1 MAQQTL
7 TRGTVKRRTRLPRR
21 LALLMRPELPSLAQE
36 IIDEVRR
43 SIPEYGRPLKG
54 PYVEALRIGVER
66 ALTDFV
72 DRVANPLAPRERHHE
87 TYRRLGRF
95 EAQEGRTLD
104 TLQAALRIGA
114 QVAWRRI
121 MKVGPRRRVSPEV
134 MAQLADALFAYI
146 DELAAL
152 ALEGYLDA
160 RPDGEAEAH
169 RRRLLELLLRPAAS
183 PRVLAEAAEKAGWT
197 IPDEVT
203 VVVAPPGARYVRAAL
218 DEDVLADLTAT
229 QPFLV
234 VPGKATRERRRS
246 LLRVLPDGQLVIGL
260 TVPPSGVVDSLR
272 WARCALR
279 LVEDGVLGDTP
290 VTDCEEHLIT
300 LWLLSDQALID
311 QLAARHLGDMDDL
324 TCRQRERLL
333 ETLRAWLTTRG
344 SANDIAA
351 ELGIH
356 PQTVRYRMRQ
366 VESTL
371 GDRLA
376 DSDAR
381 FAIEAVLRAMRLR
394 ERAGAAA
401 GGASRRDGD
410 APRKPSPDDNRS
422 FTDRRNMSN

>member
-1 MAQQTL
+1 MAQQAL
-7 TRGTVKRRTRLPRR
+7 TRGTVERRARLPRR

-36 IIDEVRR
+36 IIEEVRR
-43 SIPEYGRPLKG
+43 SIPEYGRPLKD

-66 ALTDFV
+66 ALADFV

-114 QVAWRRI
+114 QVAWRRV
-121 MKVGPRRRVSPEV
+121 MKVGPRRRVAPEV

-160 RPDGEAEAH
+160 RPDGEAQAH
-169 RRRLLELLLRPAAS
+169 RRRLLELLLRPPGA
-183 PRVLAEAAEKAGWT
+183 PRVLAEAAEQAGWT

-203 VVVAPPGARYVRAAL
+203 AVVAPPGARYVRAAL
-218 DEDVLADLTAT
+218 DGDVLADLTAT

-234 VPGKATRERRRS
+234 VPGRPTPERRQS
-246 LLRVLPDGQLVIGL
+246 LLRVLPDGQLVVGL
-260 TVPPSGVVDSLR
+260 PVPPTGVADSLR
-272 WARCALR
+272 WARHALR
-279 LVEDGVLGDTP
+279 LVETGVLDYAP
-290 VTDCEEHLIT
+290 VTDCEDHLIT
-300 LWLLSDQALID
+300 IWLLSDQALID
-311 QLAARHLGDMDDL
+311 QLARRHLGEMDGL
-324 TCRQRERLL
+324 GARQRDRLL
-333 ETLRAWLTTRG
+333 DTLRAWLTTRG
-344 SANDIAA
+344 TATEIAA

-376 DSDAR
+376 DSEAR

-394 ERAGAAA
+394 ERAAGAARVAA
-401 GGASRRDGD
+401 GQDPEPPAELSTG
-410 APRKPSPDDNRS
+410 
-422 FTDRRNMSN
+422 

>member
-7 TRGTVKRRTRLPRR
+7 TRESASRPSRLPRR
-21 LALLMRPELPSLAQE
+21 LAVLMRPELPSLAGE

-54 PYVEALRIGVER
+54 PYVEALRIGVDR

-72 DRVANPLAPRERHHE
+72 DRVANPLEPSVRHQE

-104 TLQAALRIGA
+104 TLQAALRIGV

-121 MKVGPRRRVSPEV
+121 MKVGPRRRLSPEV

-169 RRRLLELLLRPAAS
+169 RRRLLELLLRRDVS
-183 PRVLAEAAEKAGWT
+183 SRVLAEAAERAGWT
-197 IPDEVT
+197 LPDEAT
-203 VVVAPPGARYVRAAL
+203 AVVAPPGARYVRALL
-218 DEDVLADLTAT
+218 DKDVLADLTAT

-234 VPGKATRERRRS
+234 VPGRPTPERRRS
-246 LLRVLPDGQLVIGL
+246 LLRVLPDRQLVIGL
-260 TVPPSGVVDSLR
+260 TVPIAGVADSLR
-272 WARCALR
+272 WARCALG
-279 LVEDGVLGDTP
+279 LVETGVLEDAP
-290 VTDCEEHLIT
+290 VIDCEEHLIT
-300 LWLLSDQALID
+300 LWLLSDQALVD
-311 QLAARHLGDMDDL
+311 QLAHRHLGGMDGFSP
-324 TCRQRERLL
+324 RQRDRLL
-333 ETLRAWLTTRG
+333 ETLHAWLVTRG
-344 SANDIAA
+344 TANDIAR

-366 VESTL
+366 VEGVL
-371 GDRLA
+371 GDRLT
-376 DSDAR
+376 DREAR
-381 FAIEAVLRAMRLR
+381 FAIEAVLRATRLRARAARPPGTSAAWDGVAAR
-394 ERAGAAA
+394 ERA
-401 GGASRRDGD
+401 
-410 APRKPSPDDNRS
+410 PVDNRPIAA
-422 FTDRRNMSN
+422 RRELST